1 MQPRIRLLLA
11 IASAITAGTI
21 TIAIAQTTPPSTP
34 PATAPAAAPYQAGVQ
49 KVRLSLT
56 DLRTVG
62 LDLKN
67 VLKATSSLYDE
78 VTIQPMEIM
87 FEPEVVGQGVIIQV
101 PIGKR
106 PTGPVE
112 PARKDRVDLAMS
124 HIKPT
129 VQMFKTNV
137 DSFVSGEKELDVP
150 DAIHTKLQPDL
161 NNWIS
166 GVQQLSK
173 QETQLEQLTA
183 SSPYDQGTIAADC
196 VAMQQNIKD
205 LDETRRSIYKVL
217 KKHAKELN
225 ISMQ

>member
-21 TIAIAQTTPPSTP
+21 SIAVAQTTPPS
-34 PATAPAAAPYQAGVQ
+34 AVPYAAGVQ

-78 VTIQPMEIM
+78 VTIQPMEIVT
-87 FEPEVVGQGVIIQV
+87 EPEVIGQGMIIQV

-112 PARKDRVDLAMS
+112 PANKERVDLAMS

-129 VQMFKTNV
+129 VTMFKSNV
-137 DSFVSGEKELDVP
+137 DSFLNGEKQLEIPKDISSRLE
-150 DAIHTKLQPDL
+150 PDL
-161 NNWIS
+161 DNWVAS
-166 GVQQLSK
+166 VKQLAQQES
-173 QETQLEQLTA
+173 QLEQLTQ
-183 SSPYDQGTIAADC
+183 SSPYNQGVIAADC
-196 VAMQQNIKD
+196 ASMQQTIRD
-205 LDETRRSIYKVL
+205 LDDTRRSIYKVL
-217 KKHAKELN
+217 KKHGKELN